1 MPKLSKENRQYQRYT
16 YTKKE
21 EDVLESKGFEA
32 VYSSN
37 VSAIAR
43 DKADLIIRFHGGATY
58 GYTGKGKLYERMM
71 ASASKGKWVWRFL
84 IRPNVSYYRA
94 GSVTIP
100 NDVESRDMMEEPRQR
115 EYDVDTIIPLDELGN
130 KMLPQIRI
138 IPIDRIPIETI
149 PKLPPVP
156 QVNDLSSLVIN
167 PFLPT
172 MANGNDIN
180 GLLASL
186 VFIGNVT

>member
-1 MPKLSKENRQYQRYT
+1 MPILSKEDRQYQRYIHT
-16 YTKKE
+16 EKE
-21 EDVLESKGFEA
+21 QDVLESKGFES

-71 ASASKGKWVWRFL
+71 AAASKGKWVWRFL
-84 IRPNVSYYRA
+84 IRPRVPYYKA
-94 GSVTIP
+94 GSVVIP
-100 NDVESRDMMEEPRQR
+100 NDIESTDMMEEPRQR
-115 EYDVDTIIPLDELGN
+115 KYDVDTIIPLDELGN

-138 IPIDRIPIETI
+138 IPIDRIPIETMS
-149 PKLPPVP
+149 KLPPVP
-156 QVNDLSSLVIN
+156 QVNVLSSLVIN

-172 MANGNDIN
+172 MANGKDIN

-186 VFIGNVT
+186 ILVGNVT